1 MMMKTCFRRMVLA
14 DHKIDL
20 GVRFGSGRPLV
31 RVDSGHQ
38 RLKSGQ
44 YTFRDGEYG
53 FSTRDVG
60 TTIIFEVK

>member
-1 MMMKTCFRRMVLA
+1 MQVEKCLRKIKLGFI
-14 DHKIDL
+14 IDL
-20 GVRFGSGRPLV
+20 GVRRPTGELFL

-44 YTFRDGEYG
+44 YMFKDGEYT

-60 TTIIFEVK
+60 TKIVFERM